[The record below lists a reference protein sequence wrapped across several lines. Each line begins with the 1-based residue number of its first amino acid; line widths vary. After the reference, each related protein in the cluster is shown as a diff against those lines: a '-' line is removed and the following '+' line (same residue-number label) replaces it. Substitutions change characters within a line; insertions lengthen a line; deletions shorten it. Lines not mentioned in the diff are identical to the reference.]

1 MYFNDRNNFFH
12 GIMFH
17 HFHDNKMHIKSQGS
31 ISRDDFFAII
41 NFIGRD
47 NILDADVFFEK
58 FKSKKLKE
66 KDLCITFD
74 DASKSQIDVALPV
87 LEELRI
93 KSFFFAYTS
102 MFEGKPD
109 NLEIF
114 RFFRTNYF
122 NNVDDFYIS
131 FYKVLD
137 ENFQSFFQ
145 ENYSKIKYMV
155 DNFPFYTLQDI
166 KFRLVRD
173 NFLTKTRYEKI
184 MSLIMAEK
192 KFIPEE
198 FYSKLFFDK
207 TDLKRLDELGHLVGL
222 HSHSH
227 PTLIEKLNFDEQKN
241 EYKKCKLIIS
251 KILNKSE
258 SEIKYMSHPCGSYN
272 TNTLMALKDLD
283 VQLGF
288 RQTMGIEKEKGML
301 KINNSH
307 LEIARKD
314 HADIFNLMN
323 K

>member
-1 MYFNDRNNFFH
+1 
-12 GIMFH
+12 
-17 HFHDNKMHIKSQGS
+17 
-31 ISRDDFFAII
+31 
-41 NFIGRD
+41 
-47 NILDADVFFEK
+47 
-58 FKSKKLKE
+58 
-66 KDLCITFD
+66 
-74 DASKSQIDVALPV
+74 
-87 LEELRI
+87 
-93 KSFFFAYTS
+93 
-102 MFEGKPD
+102 
-109 NLEIF
+109 
-114 RFFRTNYF
+114 
-122 NNVDDFYIS
+122 
-131 FYKVLD
+131 
-137 ENFQSFFQ
+137 
-145 ENYSKIKYMV
+145 
-155 DNFPFYTLQDI
+155 
-166 KFRLVRD
+166 
-173 NFLTKTRYEKI
+173 
-184 MSLIMAEK
+184 MAEK